1 MNSTARKAKDLIS
14 HAVAHAEYSKDVRK
28 TGRAYM
34 IERADY
40 AAAEAIVA
48 IRQAQELLNDMI
60 ADIEAK

>member
-1 MNSTARKAKDLIS
+1 MNKTARKAQDLIR
-14 HAVAHAEYSKDVRK
+14 HAVAHAEYSKDIRK

-34 IERADY
+34 IERAD
-40 AAAEAIVA
+40 ATAAEAIVA